1 MKIKLAGWC
10 LLLCLGWLPKNSWAL
25 CLGCSC
31 NVESASNIAFGNYSP
46 FSSGDIDV
54 TGEIRV
60 RCTSL
65 VGLLASIDLKLST
78 GASGSYTPRT
88 MMSGSN
94 TLNYNLYT
102 NSSRTN
108 IWGDGT
114 GGTSI
119 VTNSFTLLALTA
131 LHGYLQDKPA
141 QQSAATAT
149 RSRSRS
155 NIERRQIDD
164 DCSKP
169 IMNSH
174 SRGSTGVIESR
185 LPRCRIRM
193 VSSFG

>member
-10 LLLCLGWLPKNSWAL
+10 LLLCLGWLPQNSWAL

-31 NVESASNIAFGNYSP
+31 NVQSASNIAFGNYSP
-46 FSSGDIDV
+46 FSGSNIDI

-65 VGLLASIDLKLST
+65 VGLFASIDLKLST
-78 GASGSYTPRT
+78 GASSSYAPRT

-102 NSSRTN
+102 NSSRTT

-114 GGTSI
+114 SGTSI

-131 LHGYLQDKPA
+131 FTTSDTVYARLPA
-141 QQSAATAT
+141 GQTSAAV
-149 RSRSRS
+149 
-155 NIERRQIDD
+155 
-164 DCSKP
+164 
-169 IMNSH
+169 
-174 SRGSTGVIESR
+174 GSYSDTITLTVEY
-185 LPRCRIRM
+185 
-193 VSSFG
+193 

>member
-10 LLLCLGWLPKNSWAL
+10 LLLCLGWLPQNSWAL

-31 NVESASNIAFGNYSP
+31 NVQSVSNVAFGNYSP

-60 RCTSL
+60 RCIST
-65 VGLLASIDLKLST
+65 VGLFASIDLKLST

-131 LHGYLQDKPA
+131 FTTSDTVYARLPA
-141 QQSAATAT
+141 GQTSAAV
-149 RSRSRS
+149 
-155 NIERRQIDD
+155 
-164 DCSKP
+164 
-169 IMNSH
+169 
-174 SRGSTGVIESR
+174 GSYSDTITLTVEY
-185 LPRCRIRM
+185 
-193 VSSFG
+193 